1 MRILGLL
8 LTLLIA
14 SAGTARAQYNV
25 PAAVTGDTVYE
36 TAVVQRASLAYD
48 DEGMA
53 IAKDPELG
61 WELGASLDFLT
72 RDRVPGGEPLKF
84 TDVVLF
90 RVHGLLSIGRR
101 SELFAGVDIL
111 PKQPSYTDELLWQGG
126 LLGARTTVN
135 KWLSGYARVQGG
147 PGLAR
152 DGYWG
157 MGEFALQSKIDI
169 SEGMLF
175 WDSTLGGTYT
185 HLLPDDEARDDLW
198 QTELLAQTGLAFRE
212 RRGFFATWLTFGFHF
227 PLASAPEI
235 DPQTRVDVQVG
246 MLIGVT
252 RKLDLFVEASIFDRG
267 DLQDPRTTLPIL
279 SGGFDQRRIL
289 FGFNRRFGSR
299 QR

>member
-8 LTLLIA
+8 ALLLIA

-25 PAAVTGDTVYE
+25 PAQATGDTVIETTAGRNHSYE
-36 TAVVQRASLAYD
+36 YADVDMQLAH
-48 DEGMA
+48 
-53 IAKDPELG
+53 DPGLG

-72 RDRVPGGEPLKF
+72 RDRLPGGEPLKL

-90 RVHGLLSIGRR
+90 RVHGLVAVGRR

-111 PKQPSYTDELLWQGG
+111 PKQPSYTDELVWQGA

-135 KWLSGYARVQGG
+135 KWLSGYVRAQGG

-152 DGYWG
+152 DGYWT

-169 SEGMLF
+169 ANRMLY

-185 HLLPDDEARDDLW
+185 HLFPDGDARDDIW
-198 QTELLAQTGLAFRE
+198 QTELLTQTGLAFRE
-212 RRGFFATWLTFGFHF
+212 RHGFFAAWLTFGFHF
-227 PLASAPEI
+227 PLANAPEI
-235 DPQTRVDVQVG
+235 DPQTRVGVQVG
-246 MLIGVT
+246 MLGGVT
-252 RKLDLFVEASIFDRG
+252 EKLDLFIEAAIFDRG

-289 FGFNRRFGSR
+289 IGFNRRFGSR